1 MLDRLIV
8 LDDASGL
15 ADKSTEFS
23 SFLTASGKYG
33 YSCVN
38 IFHIVFSHL
47 SNWQMILSQTKI
59 FNIFPSAVQ
68 LENMSKILTNNCDR
82 ETIKYIS
89 KCELCIS
96 RIYFEVADKKDYSC
110 FTIDYGK
117 SGPAKC
123 RMEADNNLKQTCYY
137 GQKKNIDYLVNLQLS
152 IQITAANSL

>member
-1 MLDRLIV
+1 M
-8 LDDASGL
+8 DDVSGL
-15 ADKSTEFS
+15 ADKLTEFS
-23 SFLTASGKYG
+23 SFLTVSGKYG

-47 SNWQMILSQTKI
+47 SNWIYRIYLSQTKI

-68 LENMSKILTNNCDR
+68 LESMSKILTNNCDR

-89 KCELCIS
+89 KCELWIS
-96 RIYFEVADKKDYSC
+96 RLYFEVADKKDYSC
-110 FTIDYGK
+110 FTIGYGK

-123 RMEADNNLKQTCYY
+123 RTEADNNLKQTCYY

-152 IQITAANSL
+152 VQIRTAANSL